1 MEVDLPPAELAR
13 RQAALDRLLA
23 SEGAGHVVHDLPV
36 RSDGRVITLESRPWR
51 LDPFPYV
58 LGDDDF
64 GWLSAAVAERMRA
77 GEAILEDLYGERRL
91 VQERVVDPA
100 ALWATPRYRL
110 AAMGA
115 GADLHGHRLTIFAVD
130 VVRDETGRW
139 HALQDLTD
147 APSGFGYALLDRSV
161 FMQAVGFGSG
171 GRPRPVEPY
180 LSTLRR
186 ALADTS
192 PLEGPRIVVFS
203 GGIDHASYVEHSYL
217 ATKLGFNLVEA
228 ADLVVRRRRLWLRTL
243 TGLEPVDVLHR
254 RLEDSRLDPMEV
266 NTTGAA
272 GIPGVL
278 LAARSGSLALAN
290 AHGTGVLEALD
301 LAPRWDDAAELLTG
315 SRPRLALRPPA
326 GAPEGRGVDAVI
338 GATAERVPFHHDGRV
353 ERWPLVVRLHAVATS
368 DGITVLPCANGRV
381 LDPLDDPRIPTPCIA
396 KDVWVMTT
404 AMVPVVT
411 APAAPQVD
419 LIASVPTRAAESLYW
434 LGRAAERAEVIA
446 RMARVVL
453 FDRETGVDPVEVLGE
468 HLLVSL
474 ATGVVGSR
482 TAPME
487 PGAGVE
493 AALELAA
500 SRCAVEIGAMLAE
513 SASVREFLSGTAGRV
528 LGLLADVRSRLQAG
542 ESDVDTFDELLLQLS
557 AFAGLWNESVVRG
570 PAWHFGDFARRY
582 ERAVAVLASVAA
594 TRWLE
599 ARGHDVRGGLA
610 LLLAGH
616 DSLVAYRRRHR
627 SEVEWGAVLM
637 MLVHDPRNPR
647 SVASSLEK
655 LVRDAAEIGWI
666 DGVEPLDDL
675 RREVSAPTLAD
686 DVSGR
691 DPVEVLDGF
700 AARLHEL
707 AGRLT
712 TDRLTTPPDPTLVA
726 ATVLPARFRGD
737 GDGDGGRDAA
747 ARGAGERIGG

>member
-1 MEVDLPPAELAR
+1 MEVDLPPAELVR

-23 SEGAGHVVHDLPV
+23 AEGAGHVVHDLPV

-64 GWLSAAVAERMRA
+64 AWLSEAVAERMRA
-77 GEAILEDLYGERRL
+77 GEAILDDLYGERRL

-100 ALWATPRYRL
+100 SLWATPRYRL
-110 AAMGA
+110 AAVGA
-115 GADLHGHRLTIFAVD
+115 ATDPHRLTTYAVD
-130 VVRDETGRW
+130 VVRDETGAW

-147 APSGFGYALLDRSV
+147 APAGFGYALLDRSV
-161 FMQAVGFGSG
+161 FMQAVGIGSD

-192 PLEGPRIVVFS
+192 SLDGPRIVVFS

-290 AHGTGVLEALD
+290 AHGTGVLEAPD

-315 SRPRLALRPPA
+315 SRPRLALRPSVDA
-326 GAPEGRGVDAVI
+326 SGRGVDAVI

-353 ERWPLVVRLHAVATS
+353 EWWPLVVRMHAVATS

-396 KDVWVMTT
+396 KDVWVMTRT
-404 AMVPVVT
+404 LVPVVT

-446 RMARVVL
+446 RTARVVL
-453 FDRETGVDPVEVLGE
+453 FDRETGTDPVEVLGE

-582 ERAVAVLASVAA
+582 ERSVAVLASVAA
-594 TRWLE
+594 TRWIE
-599 ARGHDVRGGLA
+599 GQGHDVRSSLG
-610 LLLAGH
+610 LLLAAH

-655 LVRDAAEIGWI
+655 LVRDAAEIGWM
-666 DGVEPLDDL
+666 DGVEPLDEL
-675 RREVSAPTLAD
+675 RREVAAPTLAD

-691 DPVEVLDGF
+691 DPIEVLDGF

-712 TDRLTTPPDPTLVA
+712 SDRLTTPPDPTLVA
-726 ATVLPARFRGD
+726 ATVLPARFRD
-737 GDGDGGRDAA
+737 DVDGDGGRGRDAA
-747 ARGAGERIGG
+747 DRAAGERIGG